1 MNAVVYLFQVSACM
15 GIFYMF
21 YYLLLSRY
29 TFFTINRWY
38 LIITLALCFVI
49 PLLTITVQ
57 QQETYPQVIQ
67 QVVYI
72 NQMQMPQQVVVTN
85 QAPAQVQINWMALL
99 KVFYT
104 ASVAALFLRLMFIVV
119 KFFTRIRNKKR
130 TKIGGVNIVQG
141 DDDLSNGS
149 FFNYIFLNDDEL
161 SADELEQIIAHEMLH
176 VKLYHSVDR
185 ILIKIAQVFLWFN
198 PFVYLYARAIEENHE
213 FEVDRAVSSSTDRN
227 KYAELLFHLSVARQG
242 TLYHSFSMVPLKK
255 RITMLFTKPTN
266 RIKKII
272 YLLVVPVV
280 LISCL
285 AFAKLKNESPAKTKK
300 QAMSEILDS
309 TETVKYRQ
317 KSKLTPAQRAANEEG
332 FKKMR
337 AYFDSPEGKKKVESA
352 KAVMEKTVTFEV
364 EDDAFTLTPNPVS
377 NLVVKGLKLKNEVG
391 SYSMYP
397 KKGLK
402 SLKKGDVIAVKVLAT
417 GYNRESPLVNIMP
430 EWVTKD
436 GKKIYEAEKI
446 KAYPFGYEAN
456 KVRFSYGKFS
466 KIEKYAN
473 GKWKTAVYESA
484 GYKFNLTFKPNA
496 PDLNKIKLGDDITL
510 RFIHE
515 VKTGDKTYNINDW
528 VAISTDIKDY
538 GIKNPEWF
546 YKFYEVV
553 KADTGK
559 ISAIGG
565 IEGLGPSP
573 LVLINDKEY
582 PKDILYKISTR
593 GIRASSFYPP
603 NNGTTKYG
611 EKAKDGAVVILTRD
625 GEINYLTNTERQNLL
640 KQQAAK
646 GKFFSRITLTNED
659 GSKYDVARITRATG
673 SGASA
678 NMETN
683 GKIAFIIN
691 NKLYNEAQFKRL
703 FKKDKASY
711 GPSIGVGGGSK
722 ELTDRGF
729 NLDGYDLVFEF
740 DPGATSKV
748 TNAPVKTGAI
758 VPGKN
763 GNNKTGTGGAYL
775 VASKTPNTPQ
785 YRSWSSG
792 TNPGIGK
799 PALTGGQSDFR
810 GNKIIPIGFTFRYP
824 RVSKPE
830 YVKPGDESKKQ
841 GETGP
846 EGKDTV
852 GNTKKA
858 LNEAMANLSELEVRA
873 DGSTWFKGQ
882 PVKRILVNGKEYM
895 GGDAS
900 RVLNTLPAE
909 IIDKVKVSDTPK
921 ILVDGKEFIP
931 TGVTEKKVTNT
942 PKILVDGK
950 EFIPTGITEK
960 VKVTNT
966 PKILVDGKEF
976 IPNNIDTKKD
986 LLNSVPR

>member
-49 PLLTITVQ
+49 PLITITVQ
-57 QQETYPQVIQ
+57 RQDTYPQVIQ

-72 NQMQMPQQVVVTN
+72 NQMQTPQQAVVVN
-85 QAPAQVQINWMALL
+85 QAPAHVQINWMALL
-99 KVFYT
+99 KAFYT

-141 DDDLSNGS
+141 DEDLSNGS

-266 RIKKII
+266 RMKKII

-280 LISCL
+280 LVSCL
-285 AFAKLKNESPAKTKK
+285 AFAKLKNEGPVKPKK
-300 QAMSEILDS
+300 HSTPVVADS
-309 TETVKYRQ
+309 AATIKYRQ
-317 KSKLTPAQRAANEEG
+317 KSKLTPAQRKAQDEA
-332 FKKMR
+332 FKKMK
-337 AYFDSPEGKKKVESA
+337 AYFESGEGLKKAKSA
-352 KAVMEKTVTFEV
+352 SELAGKTMTFEV
-364 EDDAFTLTPNPVS
+364 EDNAIPLTPNPAK
-377 NLVVKGLKLKNEVG
+377 NDIINGIKLKGTGG
-391 SYSMYP
+391 SYSMFP
-397 KKGLK
+397 IKGLK
-402 SLKKGDVIAVKVLAT
+402 NLKKGDVIVVNIRGA
-417 GYNRESPLVNIMP
+417 GYDRESPLVSIMP
-430 EWVTKD
+430 EWVKKD
-436 GKKIYEAEKI
+436 GKKIFEADKLPF
-446 KAYPFGYEAN
+446 YPFLYESN
-456 KVRFSYGKFS
+456 KVRFTDGR
-466 KIEKYAN
+466 ITNITKYQN
-473 GKWKTAVYESA
+473 GKWKTAVFDRGQ
-484 GYKFNLTFKPNA
+484 GYKFNLSFKSDA
-496 PDLNKIKLGDDITL
+496 PSLNSIKEGDNVRL

-528 VAISTDIKDY
+528 VAISKDIKDY
-538 GIKNPEWF
+538 GIKNPQWF

-559 ISAIGG
+559 LSAINGV
-565 IEGLGPSP
+565 ESLGAKP
-573 LVLINDKEY
+573 LVLIDNVEY
-582 PKDILYKISTR
+582 SKDILYKISGR
-593 GIRASSFYPP
+593 GIRATSTYPP
-603 NNGTTKYG
+603 NDGSTKYG
-611 EKAKDGAVVILTRD
+611 EKARDGAVVIVTRD
-625 GEINYLTNTERQNLL
+625 GEINYLTTLERQNLL
-640 KQQAAK
+640 KLQAAK
-646 GKFFSRITLTNED
+646 GKFFSRITLTKED

-740 DPGATSKV
+740 DPGAKSKAV
-748 TNAPVKTGAI
+748 SAPVKIGA
-758 VPGKN
+758 V
-763 GNNKTGTGGAYL
+763 GA
-775 VASKTPNTPQ
+775 Q
-785 YRSWSSG
+785 FRS
-792 TNPGIGK
+792 K
-799 PALTGGQSDFR
+799 PALITGGSSDYNGRRVF
-810 GNKIIPIGFTFRYP
+810 GFTAGGIYKNKKSSFFSSNGP
-824 RVSKPE
+824 NSPSNGVFQSNGSNSNSTEDAK
-830 YVKPGDESKKQ
+830 KAGGESV
-841 GETGP
+841 P
-846 EGKDTV
+846 AGKDTV
-852 GNTKKA
+852 GNKVGPFNQLIA
-858 LNEAMANLSELEVRA
+858 HLPGVEVRA
-873 DGSTWFKGQ
+873 DGTLWANNQ
-882 PVKRILVNGKEYM
+882 PVKRAMVNGKEYM
-895 GGDAS
+895 GGGAS

-950 EFIPTGITEK
+950 EFIP
-960 VKVTNT
+960 
-966 PKILVDGKEF
+966 
-976 IPNNIDTKKD
+976 NNIDTKKD

>member
-49 PLLTITVQ
+49 PLITITVQ
-57 QQETYPQVIQ
+57 RQDTYPQVIQ

-72 NQMQMPQQVVVTN
+72 NQMQTPQQAVVVN
-85 QAPAQVQINWMALL
+85 QAPAHVQINWMALL
-99 KVFYT
+99 KAFYT

-141 DDDLSNGS
+141 DEDLSNGS

-255 RITMLFTKPTN
+255 RITMLFIKPTN
-266 RIKKII
+266 RMKKII

-280 LISCL
+280 LVSCL
-285 AFAKLKNESPAKTKK
+285 AFAKLKNESPVKPKK
-300 QAMSEILDS
+300 HSTPVVADS
-309 TETVKYRQ
+309 AATIKYRQ

-446 KAYPFGYEAN
+446 KAYPFGYESN
-456 KVRFSYGKFS
+456 KVRVSYGKFS

-473 GKWKTAVYESA
+473 GKWKSAVFEAPA
-484 GYKFNLTFKPNA
+484 GYKFNMTFKPNA

-528 VAISTDIKDY
+528 VAISKDIKDY
-538 GIKNPEWF
+538 GIKNPQWF

-559 ISAIGG
+559 LSAINGV
-565 IEGLGPSP
+565 ESLGAKP
-573 LVLINDKEY
+573 LVLIDNVEY
-582 PKDILYKISTR
+582 SKDILYKISGR
-593 GIRASSFYPP
+593 GIRATSTYPP
-603 NNGTTKYG
+603 NDGSTKYG
-611 EKAKDGAVVILTRD
+611 EKARDGAVVIVTRD
-625 GEINYLTNTERQNLL
+625 GEINYLTTLERQNLL
-640 KQQAAK
+640 KLQAAK
-646 GKFFSRITLTNED
+646 GKFFSRITLTKED

-740 DPGATSKV
+740 DPGAKSKAV
-748 TNAPVKTGAI
+748 SAPVKIGA
-758 VPGKN
+758 V
-763 GNNKTGTGGAYL
+763 GA
-775 VASKTPNTPQ
+775 Q
-785 YRSWSSG
+785 FR
-792 TNPGIGK
+792 GK
-799 PALTGGQSDFR
+799 PALITGGSSDYIGRRVF
-810 GNKIIPIGFTFRYP
+810 GFTAGRMYMNKKPSFFSSYGP
-824 RVSKPE
+824 SSPSNRVFQSNGNNSNATEDAK
-830 YVKPGDESKKQ
+830 KAGGESV
-841 GETGP
+841 P
-846 EGKDTV
+846 AGKDTV
-852 GNTKKA
+852 GNNA
-858 LNEAMANLSELEVRA
+858 GPFNQLIAQLPGVEVRA
-873 DGSTWFKGQ
+873 DGTLWANNQ
-882 PVKRILVNGKEYM
+882 PVKRAMINGKEYM
-895 GGDAS
+895 GGGAS

-909 IIDKVKVSDTPK
+909 STEKTKVNNTPRV
-921 ILVDGKEFIP
+921 LLDGKEFIP
-931 TGVTEKKVTNT
+931 TGVT
-942 PKILVDGK
+942 D
-950 EFIPTGITEK
+950 K